1 MDDQTDN
8 NQEKLSA
15 GIRQESVKLKILLV
29 EDDAMIID
37 MYKMRLEAEN
47 YEVITVEKGS
57 EALRVAKT
65 AMPAVILLDVMLP
78 ESDGFSIL
86 QALKGEIETKNIPVL
101 MLTNINENGDRE
113 RGMALGAID
122 YFVKSQHTP
131 ADVLV
136 RIKRIIADG
145 LHIIGNQKKQ
155 FIK

>member
-1 MDDQTDN
+1 MD
-8 NQEKLSA
+8 NQIGNKQEGLSSD
-15 GIRQESVKLKILLV
+15 IRQESVKLKILLV

-65 AMPAVILLDVMLP
+65 VMPAVILLDVMLP

-86 QALKGEIETKNIPVL
+86 QALKGEIETKDIPVL
-101 MLTNINENGDRE
+101 MLTNINENGDQE
-113 RGMALGAID
+113 RGRELGAID

-131 ADVLV
+131 TEVLMG
-136 RIKRIIADG
+136 IKRIIAEG
-145 LHIIGNQKKQ
+145 LHIVGNQKNNL
-155 FIK
+155 